1 MDKTN
6 TTEMKIIAHMS
17 TDFPSKF
24 GIPRQSGII
33 EELKGKIIFE
43 TEFRNPDA
51 LKGLEDF
58 SHIWVIWNF
67 SETQR
72 EGWAPTVR
80 PPALGGNTR
89 VGVFATRSPFRPNPI
104 AMSCIKIE
112 SIDLHTPE
120 GPVIEVS
127 GVDMMDGTPIFDIKP
142 YVPYADCRPEAAS
155 GFASPFPAHDLEL
168 DFPESELVKVPEKL
182 RSPLIRILK
191 NDPRPAYHADSERE
205 YGLPLGSIEVRF
217 FVDENVIHVI
227 SVTEA

>member
-1 MDKTN
+1 MNEISTI
-6 TTEMKIIAHMS
+6 EMKIIAHMR

-33 EELKGKIIFE
+33 DSLKGRIVFE

-51 LKGLEDF
+51 LKGLEGF

-80 PPALGGNTR
+80 PPALVGNTR

-104 AMSCIKIE
+104 AMSCLKIE
-112 SIDLHTPE
+112 RIDLHTPE

-127 GVDMMDGTPIFDIKP
+127 GVDMMDGTPILDIKP

-155 GFASPFPAHDLEL
+155 GFASPLPNRRLEL
-168 DFPESELVKVPEKL
+168 DFPESELEKVPENL
-182 RSPLIRILK
+182 RPSLISILK
-191 NDPRPAYHADSERE
+191 NDPRPAYHTDAERE
-205 YGLPLGSIEVRF
+205 YGLPFGSIEVHF
-217 FVDENVIHVI
+217 YVKEDTLVVK
-227 SVTEA
+227 SVTK